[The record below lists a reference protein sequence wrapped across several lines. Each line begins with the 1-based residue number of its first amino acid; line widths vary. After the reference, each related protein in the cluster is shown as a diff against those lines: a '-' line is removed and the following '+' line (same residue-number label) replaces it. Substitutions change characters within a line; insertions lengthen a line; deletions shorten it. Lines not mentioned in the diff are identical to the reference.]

1 MQRRLG
7 DTRGAGVA
15 TQRVT
20 THSPGRAR
28 RERQVLGEDAW
39 YSVCEWTLDGAAQFD
54 DLATAVIHDNPD
66 AADVFNSVISLTPTP
81 ALQRTGSGS
90 SDHSPSADLLKREGL
105 RDRVPWRPQN
115 TFVTFTIPPPDVKSD
130 REHLFKAAHDRIL
143 PVERIQYSWEGQ
155 RLFYDPDKLPNLY
168 MAH

>member
-81 ALQRTGSGS
+81 ALHRTGSGS

-115 TFVTFTIPPPDVKSD
+115 TFVTFTIPPP
-130 REHLFKAAHDRIL
+130 RCQE
-143 PVERIQYSWEGQ
+143 
-155 RLFYDPDKLPNLY
+155 
-168 MAH
+168 

>member
-90 SDHSPSADLLKREGL
+90 LEITSAWGPSEVLSSPSTSDSRE
-105 RDRVPWRPQN
+105 RMSSVEQWR
-115 TFVTFTIPPPDVKSD
+115 I
-130 REHLFKAAHDRIL
+130 R
-143 PVERIQYSWEGQ
+143 
-155 RLFYDPDKLPNLY
+155 
-168 MAH
+168 